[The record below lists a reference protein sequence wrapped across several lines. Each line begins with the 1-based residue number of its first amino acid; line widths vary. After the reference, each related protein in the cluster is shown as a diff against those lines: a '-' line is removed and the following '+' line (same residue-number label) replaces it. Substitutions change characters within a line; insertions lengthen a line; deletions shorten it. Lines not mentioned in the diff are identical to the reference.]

1 MPKFLDVPTWI
12 NKSGQTVEALGLSP
26 GQQTAGKGAGVPYVV
41 DANFPDVWYIG
52 RANGYGSIPYCNG
65 NGISFGTIAMNGNF
79 LYPDMVD
86 FYAPI
91 TSGTDGQVLVSN
103 GNGIAP
109 GWGPK
114 ITAWQGLSTT
124 IGNFI
129 TYDEAG
135 VLFVWGNSGLAG
147 LIKGEDPFDF
157 CIIVKTKSEN
167 NAYYITIHGST
178 VQRMSVATTSAT
190 ISTQSASSITVLSIL
205 AEDVTQQ

>member
-1 MPKFLDVPTWI
+1 MPKFLDTPTWI
-12 NKSGQTVEALGLSP
+12 SKSGQTVEALGLIP
-26 GQQTAGKGAGVPYVV
+26 GQQTAGKG
-41 DANFPDVWYIG
+41 
-52 RANGYGSIPYCNG
+52 
-65 NGISFGTIAMNGNF
+65 
-79 LYPDMVD
+79 
-86 FYAPI
+86 
-91 TSGTDGQVLVSN
+91 QVLASS

-114 ITAWQGLSTT
+114 ITAWQGSSTT

-129 TYDEAG
+129 TQNEAG
-135 VLFVWGNSGLAG
+135 VLFVWGNTGRAG
-147 LIKGEDPFDF
+147 LINREDPFDF

-167 NAYYITIHGST
+167 NAYYITINGST